1 MHYDA
6 IMDEALEARAGA
18 RAESALEWL
27 KENEGDREIEAA
39 AQKLD
44 EDYDWDDY

>member
-1 MHYDA
+1 
-6 IMDEALEARAGA
+6 MDEALEARAGA

-27 KENEGDREIEAA
+27 KENEGDREFSDEEIEAA